1 MIPSISTAGNA
12 PPAGCQRVRRLFAAR
27 AVLLVLRPER
37 VLGVF
42 FFAKATLFATLTRVL
57 PAPAF
62 GRALW
67 VLAGWVGRPCSV
79 VRALLAATRERA
91 LDWAGATTTVFWAT
105 GSARA
110 TATGSGA

>member
-42 FFAKATLFATLTRVL
+42 FFATATLFATLTRVL
-57 PAPAF
+57 RAPAL

-67 VLAGWVGRPCSV
+67 VLAG
-79 VRALLAATRERA
+79 
-91 LDWAGATTTVFWAT
+91 
-105 GSARA
+105 
-110 TATGSGA
+110 

>member
-1 MIPSISTAGNA
+1 MIPPISRAREA

-42 FFAKATLFATLTRVL
+42 FFATATLFATLTRVL
-57 PAPAF
+57 PPPAF

-67 VLAGWVGRPCSV
+67 VLA
-79 VRALLAATRERA
+79 LAATRERA